1 MNSVNLE
8 TLRSDLGLSDSRV
21 QDIQSRL
28 DAPRK
33 GIERTG
39 LHGHLRILGV
49 SKDRTWVICD
59 DHNLVTNVGYF
70 VMSSL
75 WGGPTAP
82 ETYDTM
88 RPRRIG
94 IGTGTEAS
102 PTVTM
107 TRLKMSGTP
116 YTQLPTYIANTDQ
129 SVLISQ
135 SGAVRGVRLEMLVPN
150 GDGLSPYN
158 GVTLTEAGLF
168 TASYNGGNTG
178 AGGMI
183 AYKTYPSITKTDQ
196 FSLLYQWQFIWSA
209 A

>member
-1 MNSVNLE
+1 MQSVNITSLQSSLNLSSKRIDE
-8 TLRSDLGLSDSRV
+8 IQHILGKPTPGSES
-21 QDIQSRL
+21 S
-28 DAPRK
+28 
-33 GIERTG
+33 GIR
-39 LHGHLRILGV
+39 GHLRILGV
-49 SKDRTWVICD
+49 SKDRTWTICD
-59 DHNLVTNVGYF
+59 DKNLVTNTGYL
-70 VMSSL
+70 VMASL
-75 WGGPTAP
+75 WGGPSAP

-116 YTQLPTYIANTDQ
+116 YSQLPTYIANTDQ

-158 GVTLTEAGLF
+158 SVTLTEAGLF
-168 TASYNGGNTG
+168 TASYAGGDTG
-178 AGGMI
+178 SGGMI

-209 A
+209 V